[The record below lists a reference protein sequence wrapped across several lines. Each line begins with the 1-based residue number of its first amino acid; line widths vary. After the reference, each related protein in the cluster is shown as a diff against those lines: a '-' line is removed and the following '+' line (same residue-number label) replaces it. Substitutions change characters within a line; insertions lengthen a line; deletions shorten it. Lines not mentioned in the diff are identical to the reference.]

1 MGKSANQGEANNCQV
16 HNLDFPTSKPGHCA
30 RDFGCQD
37 RCLVSMDGPKTERE
51 RQDGSLTE
59 GSLVSRRDH

>member
-1 MGKSANQGEANNCQV
+1 MGKSANQGEANNRQMQ
-16 HNLDFPTSKPGHCA
+16 HIDFPTSKPGHCA

-37 RCLVSMDGPKTERE
+37 RCLVPMDGLKTKWE

-59 GSLVSRRDH
+59 GSLVSWRDH